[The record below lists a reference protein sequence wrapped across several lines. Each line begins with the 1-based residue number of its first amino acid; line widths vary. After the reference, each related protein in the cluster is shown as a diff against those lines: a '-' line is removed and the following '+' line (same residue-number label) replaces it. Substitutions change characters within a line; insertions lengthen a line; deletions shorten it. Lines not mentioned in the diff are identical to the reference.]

1 MIGWGVGGAAR
12 GLLARGKVLR
22 LGTVEVAGPVMELSL
37 QTKGW
42 FTDPYVAGNVG
53 AGVLK
58 RFNIT
63 FDYGNQRLIFE
74 RNANDARRDSYDRAG
89 VWLNLG
95 AKGYEVVDVVAGGP
109 AAEAGLVVGDTIVTV
124 DGTQASELA
133 LPRLRDRFRTDA
145 PGTAVKLLV
154 LRDGVKREVTLVL
167 RDLV

>member
-1 MIGWGVGGAAR
+1 VGGTVR
-12 GLLARGKVLR
+12 GLLTRAGVLR
-22 LGTVEVAGPVMELSL
+22 LGTVEVAAPVMELSL
-37 QTKGW
+37 QAEGA

-74 RNANDARRDSYDRAG
+74 RNANDARRDAYNRAG
-89 VWLNLG
+89 IWLNLG

-109 AAEAGLVVGDTIVTV
+109 AAEAGLAVGDTIVAV

-133 LPRLRDRFRTDA
+133 LPQLRDRFRTEA
-145 PGTAVKLLV
+145 PGTAVKLVL
-154 LRDGVKREVTLVL
+154 LRDGVKREATLVL